1 MLKQFEVTG
10 FKNFA
15 HTFSLDFSD
24 VRDYRFNEHHI
35 KDGMLKT
42 GIIYGK
48 NSTGKSNFGL
58 ALFDIV
64 GHLTGNNASPGL
76 YNNYLNIHNL
86 ETNPFVEFRF
96 VFQFADDIIEYIYRK
111 TKHNKLEYEHLVLNG
126 HLSVHLG
133 QTFFF
138 KHDHNSSSEVGT
150 IGPEWGGISTLSEGL
165 SFKHYTGG
173 SALKFA
179 LNNTTLSNEHPLSK
193 MMDYVSKM
201 LWFRCLYDNMFIGY
215 RTSVDNDDFLG
226 FMCDNDALLNEFQDL
241 LVQAE
246 IRDKLRVIT
255 EPNGKKRL
263 YSGEGTYAIPF
274 HALASNGTKALYNF
288 FYWHKTASDTSLMFV
303 DEFDA
308 FYHFELSEVIV
319 NLLGRMSN
327 TQVLL
332 TSHNTNLLSNRF
344 MRPDC
349 LFILT
354 PEKLTSFVNAT
365 SRELREGHNLERL
378 YMGGDFNE

>member
-1 MLKQFEVTG
+1 MLKRFEVTG

-35 KDGMLKT
+35 ENSLLKT

-48 NSTGKSNFGL
+48 NSMGKSNLGL

-64 GHLTGNNASPGL
+64 SHLTGNNVSPGL
-76 YNNYLNIHNL
+76 YGNYLNIANEQNKIVL
-86 ETNPFVEFRF
+86 TSGASQVNSAKFRYVFRF
-96 VFQFADDIIEYIYRK
+96 GNEEIYYNYTKTSNDVLLFEQMSIGNETIIDVTYGGLPKDIRVDVI
-111 TKHNKLEYEHLVLNG
+111 NKEIFSQDLN
-126 HLSVHLG
+126 
-133 QTFFF
+133 F
-138 KHDHNSSSEVGT
+138 
-150 IGPEWGGISTLSEGL
+150 
-165 SFKHYTGG
+165 SFYTGG
-173 SALKFA
+173 SILKFA
-179 LNNTTLSNEHPLSK
+179 LNNTALSNEHPLFK

-201 LWFRCLYDNMFIGY
+201 LWFRCLDENRYIGY
-215 RTSVDNDDFLG
+215 KTSVGDYHD
-226 FMCDNDALLNEFQDL
+226 FMCENDALLSEFQEL
-241 LVQAE
+241 MVRAGIQ
-246 IRDKLRVIT
+246 DKIRVIID
-255 EPNGKKRL
+255 PDGKKRL
-263 YSGEGTYAIPF
+263 YSGDGEFAIPF
-274 HALASNGTKALYNF
+274 YASASSGTKALYNF
-288 FYWHKTASDTSLMFV
+288 FYWNKTAPDTSLMFI

-308 FYHFELSEVIV
+308 YYHFELSETVV
-319 NLLGRMSN
+319 NLVSKLPN